1 MSKKSTAK
9 KKIAVANAE
18 LALAQ
23 NAEQVKILAE
33 NKKAELLNKITTET
47 KTVKTKNYIYI
58 GIAGAL
64 CLSGIVIYLITKG
77 R

>member
-33 NKKAELLNKITTET
+33 NKKVELLNKIT
-47 KTVKTKNYIYI
+47 TVKTKNYIYI